1 MHEFPRCARACDCE
15 TRASGPRVTAS
26 RRDGRGK
33 KEGGIMAASTAPVTV
48 KETIQVRVAIE

>member
-1 MHEFPRCARACDCE
+1 
-15 TRASGPRVTAS
+15 VTAS

-48 KETIQVRVAIE
+48 KETIQVRVAIESIDCLEARLLLKRDLARVGTR